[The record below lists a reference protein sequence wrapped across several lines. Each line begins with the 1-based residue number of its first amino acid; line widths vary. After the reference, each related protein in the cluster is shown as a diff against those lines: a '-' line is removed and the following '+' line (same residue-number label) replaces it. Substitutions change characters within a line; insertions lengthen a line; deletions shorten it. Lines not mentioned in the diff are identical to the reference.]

1 MDLEQIRA
9 YRNDRS
15 AFSRKMEIVTTEIRE
30 GYARAVKTIGTD
42 DTNPVGRCQGGV
54 LFTLADIA
62 CGSAAVSHGTKAVT
76 MNASY
81 NFLRG
86 CRPGDVITA
95 EAREVKRGTTV
106 SVYDAVLTDQKGQLV
121 GTATMHYYDLK
132 EPLEE

>member
-1 MDLEQIRA
+1 MELDHIRT

-15 AFSRKMEIVTTEIRE
+15 AFTQKMGILTTEIRE
-30 GYARAVKTIGTD
+30 GYARAVKTVGTD
-42 DTNPVGRCQGGV
+42 DTNPVGRCHGAV
-54 LFTLADIA
+54 LFALADIA

-86 CRPGDVITA
+86 CKPGDVITA
-95 EAREVKRGTTV
+95 EAREVKRGATI
-106 SVYDAVLTDQKGQLV
+106 SVYDATLTDQEGRLV

-132 EPLEE
+132 EPLDE